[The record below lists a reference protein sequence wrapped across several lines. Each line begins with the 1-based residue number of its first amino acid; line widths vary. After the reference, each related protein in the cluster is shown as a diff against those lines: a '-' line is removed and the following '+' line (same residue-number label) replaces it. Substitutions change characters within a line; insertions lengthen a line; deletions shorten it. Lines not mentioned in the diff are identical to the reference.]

1 MLEIRLGFT
10 VKYSQFDKKT
20 VIEGFI
26 NRSHQPIE
34 FKQKTWFCG
43 IRVWL
48 SKFIIKLTS
57 FLPFRISSGNIYVR
71 FSGDFDIQ
79 NPFEYN
85 AETKGNLR
93 SPIFWK
99 SSMLVTDA
107 GDTNINLVVICLD
120 NFHFQD
126 FRQQHL
132 LFWYPGD
139 PWLTSLGSIST
150 NQWLNSFQPNFK
162 ISYSIC
168 FTILGTCFSNY
179 EKVGSIIRPKAWK
192 MYI

>member
-71 FSGDFDIQ
+71 FSGNFDI
-79 NPFEYN
+79 PFEYN
-85 AETKGNLR
+85 AENKGL
-93 SPIFWK
+93 
-99 SSMLVTDA
+99 MT
-107 GDTNINLVVICLD
+107 LVVTNLLEIINVGDECWR
-120 NFHFQD
+120 NFILMWNIVNWFQT
-126 FRQQHL
+126 L
-132 LFWYPGD
+132 PLEP
-139 PWLTSLGSIST
+139 PS
-150 NQWLNSFQPNFK
+150 
-162 ISYSIC
+162 
-168 FTILGTCFSNY
+168 SNCHY
-179 EKVGSIIRPKAWK
+179 
-192 MYI
+192 